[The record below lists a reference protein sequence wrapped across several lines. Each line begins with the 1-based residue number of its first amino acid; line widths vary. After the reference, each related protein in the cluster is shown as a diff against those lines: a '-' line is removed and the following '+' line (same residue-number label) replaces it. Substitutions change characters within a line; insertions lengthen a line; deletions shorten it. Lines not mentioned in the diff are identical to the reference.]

1 MGNVGRRMGDRQTV
15 MLASIWITV
24 IWLAADMYLPALPTL
39 VAEFGTTEAVINSTM
54 MANTMSLALGSLLGG
69 PITDKVGRRTPLLA
83 AAVLVIAANAACAC
97 ATSPEQLIALRIF
110 AGSGGGLIISTVMAV
125 LRDRFNAD
133 KLASAVTI
141 SQSFAVLGPLVAPF
155 LGSLLLTFASW
166 RGIYV
171 LLAVLSA
178 ACFVWT
184 LALEET
190 LPPDQR
196 ADTSIAGSL
205 GLVFEIAR
213 DRSFMLALL
222 ALCMAP
228 LTFGTYLL
236 TCSYVYLQFF
246 GLDYVGYSICY
257 FIAILIE
264 LAAPFIYERLSR
276 KVSPMAIMI
285 AIGGL
290 LALAGGLIVAIGTAS
305 PAAFLFGCAFFIIAS
320 GMGRAFAYVVLM
332 GSRKRNAGSASA
344 LITFSINLF
353 AGFGAPIASIPL
365 WPNHVVGTGVPSLFA
380 GVMLLALT
388 FILVGPVGSKILD
401 KMPKAHGESS

>member
-1 MGNVGRRMGDRQTV
+1 MGNVKRRMGDRQTV

-39 VAEFGTTEAVINSTM
+39 VAEFNTTEAVINSTM
-54 MANTMSLALGSLLGG
+54 MANTLSLAFGSLLGG
-69 PITDKVGRRTPLLA
+69 PLTDKVGRRAPLLI
-83 AAVLVIAANAACAC
+83 AAVLVIVANAACAC
-97 ATSPEQLIALRIF
+97 ATSPDQLIALRIF
-110 AGSGGGLIISTVMAV
+110 AGSAGGLIISTVMAV

-133 KLASAVTI
+133 KLASAVTV

-166 RGIYV
+166 RGIYI
-171 LLAVLSA
+171 LLAILSA
-178 ACFVWT
+178 ACFLWT

-190 LPPDQR
+190 LPLDQR
-196 ADTSIAGSL
+196 ADISIVGSL
-205 GLVFEIAR
+205 GLVFDIAR
-213 DRSFMLALL
+213 DRSFMLVLG

-246 GLDYVGYSICY
+246 SLDYIGYSICY

-276 KVSPMAIMI
+276 KVSPLAIMI
-285 AIGGL
+285 TIGGL
-290 LALAGGLIVAIGTAS
+290 LALAGGLVIAVGTTS
-305 PAAFLFGCAFFIIAS
+305 PVAFLFGCAFFIIAS

-332 GSRKRNAGSASA
+332 GSCKRNAGAASA
-344 LITFSINLF
+344 LITFSLNLF

-365 WPNHVVGTGVPSLFA
+365 WPNHVIGTGAPSLFA
-380 GVMLLALT
+380 GIMLLAIT